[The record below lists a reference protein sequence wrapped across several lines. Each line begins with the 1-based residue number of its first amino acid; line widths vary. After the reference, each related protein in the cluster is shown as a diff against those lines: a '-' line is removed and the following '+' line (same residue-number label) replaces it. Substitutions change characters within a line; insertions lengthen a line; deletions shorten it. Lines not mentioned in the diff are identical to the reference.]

1 MHEHLKTHSS
11 TEVAKRA
18 QIDYWNNLITDSFT
32 ALEAR
37 PGKKIG
43 LDATLQR
50 APLDE
55 LSIAEVSS
63 EATIVSHTREM
74 ITKEITPFYLIH
86 LQLVGSSINRQ
97 DSREALLK
105 AGDFTL
111 CDTKRPYDLAFTDRN
126 DMLVLRIPEKKLRQL
141 LHTPE
146 DLTCIHMSGGHGM
159 GRVTSSLLKEVWRN
173 YNAIGDPTNQKK
185 IADMLIN
192 ALAISYSDLTKTL
205 RPESSLMITRRS
217 QIKHFV
223 ESNLY
228 YDQMSP
234 GYVAKALGI
243 SKRYLH
249 LLFKEEEETITQ
261 YILRRR
267 LDDARVLLTDDSQR
281 HLTISEVAYRV
292 GFNSGN
298 HFGRVY
304 KDRFGLTPSES
315 RTSKFSQ

>member
-11 TEVAKRA
+11 TEVTERR

-32 ALEAR
+32 ALEVR
-37 PGKKIG
+37 PSTREGFHAK
-43 LDATLQR
+43 LQR

-63 EATIVSHTREM
+63 EPTIVSHTREM
-74 ITKEITPFYLIH
+74 ISREITPLYLIH
-86 LQLVGSSINRQ
+86 LQLAGSSINRQ

-111 CDTKRPYDLAFTDRN
+111 CDSKRPYHVAFTDRN

-141 LHTPE
+141 LYMPE
-146 DLTCIHMSGGHGM
+146 DLTCVHMSGSNGM
-159 GRVTSSLLKEVWRN
+159 GKVTSSLLQEVWKN
-173 YNAIGDPTNQKK
+173 YSSIGDLNNKKK
-185 IADMLIN
+185 IANMLIN
-192 ALAISYSDLTKTL
+192 ALAVSYSDMTRAL
-205 RPESSLMITRRS
+205 RPNSSLVITRRS

-228 YDQMSP
+228 NYRLSP
-234 GYVAKALGI
+234 GYVAEALGI

-249 LLFKEEEETITQ
+249 LLFKEEETITQ

-267 LDDARVLLTDDSQR
+267 LDDANILLTDESQR
-281 HLTISEVAYRV
+281 HLTISEIAYRV
-292 GFNSGN
+292 GFNSNN

-304 KDRFGLTPSES
+304 KQRFGQTPSES
-315 RTSKFSQ
+315 RTANSPE